1 MDETVINMT
10 NGDVKKFT
18 VPRVIDENGK
28 EISFWTA
35 YHNQYKHIRQNYY
48 KNHSEELKEKQRQR
62 YNNNPEAKERAKQR
76 ALARYYRLKESKK
89 QLKEDN

>member
-1 MDETVINMT
+1 MDETVIHMT

-18 VPRVIDENGK
+18 VPRVIDEYGK

>member
-76 ALARYYRLKESKK
+76 ALARY
-89 QLKEDN
+89 